1 MLFLWLARGI
11 LLIVSL
17 VALGH
22 GWWAYKEAWQI
33 WPHLRSVR
41 SLIELMR
48 SGLGVP
54 ENVSQRL
61 GYGVLLITAGAAGAT
76 LSILG
81 F

>member
-1 MLFLWLARGI
+1 MLLLWLARGL
-11 LLIVSL
+11 LLIASFM
-17 VALGH
+17 ALGH
-22 GWWAYKEAWQI
+22 GWWAYKEAWQV
-33 WPHLRSVR
+33 WPHLRTVQ

-61 GYGVLLITAGAAGAT
+61 GYGVLLITAGTAGVA